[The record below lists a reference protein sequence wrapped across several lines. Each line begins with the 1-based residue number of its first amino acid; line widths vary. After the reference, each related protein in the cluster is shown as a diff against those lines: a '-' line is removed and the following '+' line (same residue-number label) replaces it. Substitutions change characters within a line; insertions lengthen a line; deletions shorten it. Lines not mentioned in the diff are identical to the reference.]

1 MLEKHGGK
9 CCLCGVNNEDFLIAS
24 HIKPWSVS
32 DENEKLNEFNGLLLC
47 PNHDKLFDKGFI
59 SFDNNGNILI
69 SNKLDK
75 TNRMFL
81 NIGEQMKI
89 DVNADNIEFIEYHR
103 KNIFKK

>member
-1 MLEKHGGK
+1 MIWTQQKSIK
-9 CCLCGVNNEDFLIAS
+9 LIQLFVFITNA
-24 HIKPWSVS
+24 PW
-32 DENEKLNEFNGLLLC
+32 FNGLLLC